1 MPCNRAV
8 LGAALLSIV
17 FTVQN
22 GTREI
27 RPLLFNRG
35 TLCGNETVP
44 KACIH
49 RDYERVFDVV
59 HSCFFDIIYF
69 LIGLIGFELSPNMK
83 KKLATLAKMGR
94 QDRTGTVDV
103 EMGPVTPHSAVLT
116 EAAEVAKLPSAPPP
130 PVVPVL
136 PEPPDYSTYGH
147 SRRPVISGPIT
158 SADLLVLPDPEVN
171 DDYAVPRGD
180 PRAIARVRREYGDL
194 SNFEVS
200 RSVAS
205 AGSLL

>member
-27 RPLLFNRG
+27 RPLLFNLG
-35 TLCGNETVP
+35 TLCGNETVR
-44 KACIH
+44 KACIS

-83 KKLATLAKMGR
+83 KKLAMFAKMGR
-94 QDRTGTVDV
+94 QERAGPVDIEMGTVV
-103 EMGPVTPHSAVLT
+103 PHTATLT
-116 EAAEVAKLPSAPPP
+116 EAAEVAKLPTAPPP
-130 PVVPVL
+130 PLTPVL
-136 PEPPDYSTYGH
+136 PEPPDYSTYGRSH
-147 SRRPVISGPIT
+147 RPTISAPIT
-158 SADLLVLPDPEVN
+158 RADLLVLPDPEIN

-180 PRAIARVRREYGDL
+180 PRAIARVRQEYGNL

-205 AGSLL
+205 AGALL